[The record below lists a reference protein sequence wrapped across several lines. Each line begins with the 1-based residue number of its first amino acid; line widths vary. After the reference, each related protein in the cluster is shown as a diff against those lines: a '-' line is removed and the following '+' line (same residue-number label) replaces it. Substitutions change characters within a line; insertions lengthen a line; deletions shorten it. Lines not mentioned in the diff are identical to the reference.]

1 MLETNSKLILKSSV
15 NNCKD
20 LRNRFLNKF
29 PKKLLKEN
37 KIILIEGQKNKKE
50 HLQLYHKID
59 IGLDTF
65 PYTGVTTTFE
75 AIWMGVPVITLRGH
89 NFTSRCGE
97 SINFNCNLEEFI
109 AEDKKDYIK
118 KAINFTKNIEHIKN
132 LKKNLRNMAIE
143 SSLFHSEEFA
153 SSFYKN
159 LKNLWIEYKK

>member
-1 MLETNSKLILKSSV
+1 M

-29 PKKLLKEN
+29 PKKLLEEN
-37 KIILIEGQKNKKE
+37 KVILIEGQKDKKK
-50 HLQLYHKID
+50 HLQIYNKID

-75 AIWMGVPVITLRGH
+75 AIWMGVPVITLKGH

-97 SINFNCNLEEFI
+97 SININCNLEEFI

-118 KAINFTKNIEHIKN
+118 KAVNFSKNIEQVKN
-132 LKKNLRNMAIE
+132 LKKNLRNIAIK
-143 SSLFHSEEFA
+143 SSLFQSEEFA
-153 SSFYKN
+153 SLFYKK